1 HLWRSPVPEPGRARE
16 GFWNVLRANVGR
28 VGGLFALLV
37 LVMLLA
43 RGGAEAWAGRLSAL
57 PLLPFYSLLI
67 LSSPRLHSYAAM
79 AHLEHVGSIVL
90 LGPGVAMTFVW
101 VFARYLSSLPWPPHT
116 ASAVAAGVLGLLVL
130 WGVCGLMIWGILRG
144 ARLVDRRTWEGE
156 RRTACH

>member
-1 HLWRSPVPEPGRARE
+1 
-16 GFWNVLRANVGR
+16 R

-67 LSSPRLHSYAAM
+67 LSSPRLHSHTEN
-79 AHLEHVGSIVL
+79 AHLDHVGSTVL
-90 LGPGVAMTFVW
+90 LGPVVAMTFVW
-101 VFARYLSSLPWPPHT
+101 VFARYLSILPGPPRT

-130 WGVCGLMIWGILRG
+130 WGVCGLTIWGILRG
-144 ARLVDRRTWEGE
+144 ARLVERCTQRGE
-156 RRTACH
+156 RGTACH